1 MNILLIIP
9 MKEIPKDEMV
19 LFFDLQDEYKLTEGA
34 QEIPI
39 KFRVLNRSQK
49 EYMLTFRIRFSTSM
63 GIYIVEEFKEISMKK
78 ILPGDDFE
86 SETKIVL
93 KEPGKHWILVTG
105 SFSTTDKDRTFQIKF
120 PFKVKK

>member
-1 MNILLIIP
+1 

>member
-1 MNILLIIP
+1 

-19 LFFDLQDEYKLTEGA
+19 LFFDLQDEYRIIPESA
-34 QEIPI
+34 EVPI

-63 GIYIVEEFKEISMKK
+63 GIYIVEDLKELSMKK

-86 SETKIVL
+86 SETKMVL

-105 SFSTTDKDRTFQIKF
+105 SFSTTDRDRTFQIKF

>member
-1 MNILLIIP
+1 MNIYLFIP

-19 LFFDLQDEYKLTEGA
+19 LFFDLQDEYKIVEGSA
-34 QEIPI
+34 EIPI

-49 EYMLTFRIRFSTSM
+49 EYMITFRIRFSTSM
-63 GIYIVEEFKEISMKK
+63 GVYIVEEFKEISMKK
-78 ILPGDDFE
+78 ILPGDNFE
-86 SETKIVL
+86 SETKLVL

-105 SFSTTDKDRTFQIKF
+105 SFSTTDKDRTFQIKL